1 MSLASRHALLP
12 AMLAGLWAGPAAAV
26 WPALEEPPRARA
38 EWVAQ
43 DSRIN
48 GVPTRIL
55 RFDSELPVREV
66 LAYYERQWAQGRGS
80 VRPVRLAGWEGRSTL
95 QGQYHLTAQVKPG
108 AGGGSQGLLSVV
120 DMNDVRR
127 DWVPA
132 GWPRFAD
139 TRIVQVMESNDG
151 PRRSQFVQQT
161 ARGAFSVHVD
171 RWRRE
176 WLQRGLSLTRQSPP
190 DGGNGQPRAWTA
202 LFDRD
207 AESVEVSVAE
217 RAAGELVVVVNRTLP
232 RSTP

>member
-1 MSLASRHALLP
+1 MSLARRHALLL
-12 AMLAGLWAGPAAAV
+12 AMLAALRAGPAAAA
-26 WPALEEPPRARA
+26 WPTLEEPPRARA

-55 RFDSELPVREV
+55 RFDSDLPVREV

-80 VRPVRLAGWEGRSTL
+80 VRPVRLAGWEGVSTL
-95 QGQYHLTAQVKPG
+95 QGQYHLTVQVKPG
-108 AGGGSQGLLSVV
+108 PAGSSQGLLSVV
-120 DMNDVRR
+120 DMQDVKR
-127 DWVPA
+127 DYVPA

-139 TRIVQVMESNDG
+139 TRIVQVMESVDG
-151 PRRSQFVQQT
+151 PRRSQYVQQT

-190 DGGNGQPRAWTA
+190 DQAGGQPRAWTG
-202 LFDRD
+202 LFDRE

-217 RAAGELVVVVNRTLP
+217 RGAGDLVVVVNRTLP

>member
-1 MSLASRHALLP
+1 MSFACRHALLL
-12 AMLAGLWAGPAAAV
+12 AMLAGLWAGPAAAA
-26 WPALEEPPRARA
+26 WPTLEEPPRARA

-80 VRPVRLAGWEGRSTL
+80 VRPVRLAGWEGVSTI
-95 QGQYHLTAQVKPG
+95 QGQYHLTVQVKPG
-108 AGGGSQGLLSVV
+108 PSGSSQGLLSVV
-120 DMNDVRR
+120 DIQDIHR
-127 DWVPA
+127 DFVPP

-139 TRIVQVMESNDG
+139 TRIVQVMESADG
-151 PRRSQFVQQT
+151 PRRSQYVQQT

-176 WLQRGLSLTRQSPP
+176 WVQRGLSLTRQSPTDKP
-190 DGGNGQPRAWTA
+190 ANQPRAWTA
-202 LFDRD
+202 LFDREG
-207 AESVEVSVAE
+207 ESVEVSVAE
-217 RAAGELVVVVNRTLP
+217 RSAGDLVVVVNRTLP
-232 RSTP
+232 RNSP